1 MTMWTGNSV
10 KINTVEFA
18 KKAHAH
24 FVANLDAHT
33 FTVDDISCG
42 EPFAVRWVFSG
53 AETWSVLVFEVGST
67 PVLVEE
73 F

>member
-1 MTMWTGNSV
+1 MWTGRSV
-10 KINTVEFA
+10 KVSVVEFA

-24 FVANLDAHT
+24 FVEFPESHT
-33 FTVDDISCG
+33 FTVDEIRCG
-42 EPFAVRWVFSG
+42 ELFAVRWAFDGVQ
-53 AETWSVLVFEVGST
+53 TWSVLVFEVGST